1 MDISD
6 RLKQISFAKD
16 SLLSSHSVER
26 EQTSSDAADLNENGL
41 NITAVLIT
49 AGFILTGMVTVGLF
63 NEEIKELGVGL
74 MSRYGQ
80 GWVDIILFLLTA
92 ISSTPL
98 ALPIWGYAQAGV
110 AIGYDVVRL
119 ASIMA
124 VGSALGSLVTYG
136 VGRYFGDSTVVR
148 KKFPKLTRHAWTEG
162 RSRSYVTL
170 FLFLGTAGPIP
181 SDVLYAACG
190 FKRYPVTLFLVTM
203 IIARFV
209 RYLYLGYGFK
219 YMVDSF

>member
-1 MDISD
+1 M
-6 RLKQISFAKD
+6 
-16 SLLSSHSVER
+16 SSRPVER
-26 EQTSSDAADLNENGL
+26 EQTNSETADLNENGL
-41 NITAVLIT
+41 NVTSIAIT

-63 NEEIKELGVGL
+63 NEEIKEFGVGL

-124 VGSALGSLVTYG
+124 VGSALGSLVTYA
-136 VGRYFGDSTVVR
+136 VGRYFSNSATVK
-148 KKFPKLTRHAWTEG
+148 KKFPKLMRHAWTEG
-162 RSRSYVTL
+162 RSRTYVTL

-190 FKRYPVTLFLVTM
+190 FKRYPVALFLVTM
-203 IIARFV
+203 IVARFV

-219 YMVDSF
+219 YMIGWFD